1 MAHRRALPHVKRA
14 ILTSILAAAPGMSP
28 GKIAAQ
34 CSHAALGAQR
44 VMMERDLATCQ
55 RWEMTGEAI
64 IVLRVDS
71 GEHLQQLLALADSKG
86 LSTHSVCD
94 AGRTEVESG
103 TTTVGAIGPAFV
115 SKIDEVTGKLMLL

>member
-1 MAHRRALPHVKRA
+1 MAHRRALPHDKRA

-44 VMMERDLATCQ
+44 VMMERDPATCQ

-71 GEHLQQLLALADSKG
+71 GEHLQQLRELQQPL
-86 LSTHSVCD
+86 TRVCHE
-94 AGRTEVESG
+94 RQVW
-103 TTTVGAIGPAFV
+103 
-115 SKIDEVTGKLMLL
+115 

>member
-1 MAHRRALPHVKRA
+1 
-14 ILTSILAAAPGMSP
+14 MSP

-44 VMMERDLATCQ
+44 VMMERDPATCQ

-86 LSTHSVCD
+86 C
-94 AGRTEVESG
+94 
-103 TTTVGAIGPAFV
+103 
-115 SKIDEVTGKLMLL
+115 LLYTSPSPRDYAASRMPSSA